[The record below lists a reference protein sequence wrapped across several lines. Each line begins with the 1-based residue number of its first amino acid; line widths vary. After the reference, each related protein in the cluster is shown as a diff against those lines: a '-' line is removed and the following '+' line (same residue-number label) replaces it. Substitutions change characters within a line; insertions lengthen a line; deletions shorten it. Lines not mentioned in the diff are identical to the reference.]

1 MCLRSKGEAGD
12 AGLEATDSKEDGIR
26 CFLLTMSVCDL
37 KCKVKKWGEKWNTS
51 IPGEKKVCAKAL
63 KRANMAN

>member
-26 CFLLTMSVCDL
+26 CFLLTRNVCDL
-37 KCKVKKWGEKWNTS
+37 KCKVKKWGEKWTWL
-51 IPGEKKVCAKAL
+51 VRTAK
-63 KRANMAN
+63 RF